1 MHFMT
6 MFALEA
12 LLIRLRHVNIQKA
25 RLSIETQEMH
35 ILKMMYSNNI
45 TQQQSDQIC
54 DKTLNV
60 ADIAGR
66 PKWCGMYAT
75 FLLKL
80 SLLYLLKTINIVM

>member
-1 MHFMT
+1 MS
-6 MFALEA
+6 
-12 LLIRLRHVNIQKA
+12 

-45 TQQQSDQIC
+45 TQQQSDQVC

-66 PKWCGMYAT
+66 PKWSGMSAT

-80 SLLYLLKTINIVM
+80 SLLYLLKL